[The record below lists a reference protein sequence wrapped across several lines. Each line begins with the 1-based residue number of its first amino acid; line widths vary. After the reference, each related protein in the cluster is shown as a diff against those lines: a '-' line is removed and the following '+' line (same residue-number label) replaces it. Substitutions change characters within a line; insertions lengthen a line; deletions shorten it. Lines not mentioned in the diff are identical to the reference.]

1 MNGRRLF
8 AAALLVIAPAV
19 QAAPLDPLALI
30 AREAPRRPLF
40 LPWHEEREP
49 SVWWGYR
56 HIRHLAR
63 CLDRVTWGLDDR
75 LVINIPPR
83 HGKSETT
90 TVRYVAMRITA
101 DPTLRVVVAS
111 NNAVLARKFSR
122 AIRNRVKRHVAISQ
136 ERAAQDEWY
145 TIHGGGVRAV
155 GRGGAIHGFGA
166 GLIVID
172 DPIATREEADSPIE
186 RDKAWDWYRDDILSR
201 TEPGAAII
209 LPATRFH
216 PDDIPGRIAASE
228 TASRYRWCVLPALAL
243 ANDPLGRAEGE
254 ALNPERYTR
263 DDLLF
268 KRIEE
273 GEYAFESKY
282 QQHPVAREGRL
293 FDIKGFT
300 RLDAMPEPAVFSTL
314 VRYWDTAGS
323 EKKRRS
329 HDPDATAG
337 VLVGRR
343 RDTNMFV
350 VLHVAL
356 CRKKPDE
363 RDAFIAAVARADHRR
378 YGGRTQQWVEQEA
391 GVAGEDRTRALL
403 LAMAG
408 VPVRSEPA
416 TQSKILR
423 AEPAA
428 SQVKAG
434 NVALAP
440 DDAVAPWVAE
450 FLAELSVFPGGGA
463 GVHDDQVDGFSGAMN
478 KLIHAPAAVLS
489 RFSPL

>member
-1 MNGRRLF
+1 MNGRRAL
-8 AAALLVIAPAV
+8 ALALLLMAPATAV
-19 QAAPLDPLALI
+19 ALDAEQLI
-30 AREAPRRPLF
+30 AREAARRPFF
-40 LPWHEEREP
+40 LSWHEEREP
-49 SVWWGYR
+49 SPWWGYR
-56 HIRHLAR
+56 HIRYLAR
-63 CLDRVTWGLDDR
+63 ELDRVTWGLTDR
-75 LVINIPPR
+75 LVINVPPR

-122 AIRNRVKRHVAISQ
+122 AIRSRVKRHVAISQ

-172 DPIATREEADSPIE
+172 DPIATREEADSAIE

-216 PDDIPGRIAASE
+216 PDDIPGRIRASE
-228 TASRYRWCVLPALAL
+228 VASRYRWCVLPALAL

-263 DDLLF
+263 EDLLL
-268 KRIEE
+268 KQIEE

-282 QQHPVAREGRL
+282 QQAPVMRAGRL
-293 FDIKGFT
+293 FDIKGFA
-300 RLDAMPEPAVFSTL
+300 RLDAMPAPSVFASL
-314 VRYWDTAGS
+314 VRYWDTAGT
-323 EKKRRS
+323 EKQRRT

-343 RDTNMFV
+343 RDTRTFV
-350 VLHVAL
+350 VLHVAV
-356 CRKKPDE
+356 CREKPDA
-363 RDAFIAAVARADHRR
+363 RDAFIAGIARADHRA
-378 YGGRTQQWVEQEA
+378 YGGRVTQWVEQEA
-391 GVAGEDRTRALL
+391 GIAGVDRTRALT

-416 TQSKILR
+416 TQSKVLR

-440 DDAVAPWVAE
+440 DDSVVPWVAP
-450 FLAELSVFPGGGA
+450 FLSELALFPGGGA

-478 KLIHAPAAVLS
+478 KLISAPAATLS
-489 RFSPL
+489 TFSPL